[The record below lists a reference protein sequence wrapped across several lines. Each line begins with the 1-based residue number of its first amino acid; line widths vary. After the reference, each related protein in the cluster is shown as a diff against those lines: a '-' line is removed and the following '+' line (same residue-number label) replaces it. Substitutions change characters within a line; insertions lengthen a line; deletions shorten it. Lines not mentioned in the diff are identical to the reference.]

1 MRSTDGIS
9 VKLFVCP
16 SVFQHTRSSDTTGHF
31 GLQTS
36 VNSQH
41 WSDASAYQKHCI
53 EFYIFFLPALDSI
66 GINVKV

>member
-16 SVFQHTRSSDTTGHF
+16 SVFQHTRSSDTMGHF

-41 WSDASAYQKHCI
+41 WSDASAYQNIVLSSTYSSC
-53 EFYIFFLPALDSI
+53 LL
-66 GINVKV
+66 